1 MLRCISLLVA
11 DIVAKVQNRATTP
24 KISRNLISSRLH
36 RCNTPYRPYE
46 APWSFLSETMWS
58 PISPRAKR
66 VSGSEKFWSS
76 PQKDFFNTIGT
87 LRTGRCARSTSAFER
102 WSQLVGASLY
112 LEGEMERGLT
122 RSWRAIARSRGGRG
136 RGRLRG
142 TVRCSNRS
150 ADTCHSAHL
159 HGSDALRPATVRS
172 LHARLL
178 PRASLALTPVIW
190 PPPAG
195 PAFAPP

>member
-1 MLRCISLLVA
+1 MLRCISLLLA
-11 DIVAKVQNRATTP
+11 DIVAKVQNRATP

-87 LRTGRCARSTSAFER
+87 LRTGRCARSISAFER

-142 TVRCSNRS
+142 TVLLFQQVGG
-150 ADTCHSAHL
+150 HL
-159 HGSDALRPATVRS
+159 SFRAS
-172 LHARLL
+172 ARLGRPVAL
-178 PRASLALTPVIW
+178 PLSVPYSTIAAARFARMTPVIW

-195 PAFAPP
+195 SAFAAP

>member
-1 MLRCISLLVA
+1 MARLIMA
-11 DIVAKVQNRATTP
+11 DIVAKVQNRETP

-87 LRTGRCARSTSAFER
+87 FETCRRRQQCLFTGGFCCKSRKSNNSENLAKVDLLSSLLLRRYSTPLRRS
-102 WSQLVGASLY
+102 
-112 LEGEMERGLT
+112 
-122 RSWRAIARSRGGRG
+122 
-136 RGRLRG
+136 
-142 TVRCSNRS
+142 
-150 ADTCHSAHL
+150 
-159 HGSDALRPATVRS
+159 
-172 LHARLL
+172 
-178 PRASLALTPVIW
+178 VIDF
-190 PPPAG
+190 G
-195 PAFAPP
+195 